1 MATNLHAEAA
11 NNDPTS
17 LTNGE
22 SPMRIVSVLL
32 AGLLAGPVSAQD
44 PSDQSETFTVFGAS
58 DCGSWVAQNDIPQK
72 AWLLGYLSGMNRIHY
87 ATDGIPSDPLVALES
102 ADQAFIWM
110 DKWCSEN
117 PLKKVPEG
125 AVLLFVELMKMRSGK

>member
-1 MATNLHAEAA
+1 
-11 NNDPTS
+11 
-17 LTNGE
+17 
-22 SPMRIVSVLL
+22 MRIVSVLL

-44 PSDQSETFTVFGAS
+44 PSDQSETITVFGAP
-58 DCGSWVAQNDIPQK
+58 DCGRWVAQNDTPQK
-72 AWLLGYLSGMNRIHY
+72 SWLQGYLSGMNRIHF
-87 ATDGIPSDPLVALES
+87 ATDGIPSDPLDALAS

-125 AVLLFVELMKMRSGK
+125 ALLLYVELMKSRSGQ